1 MRTGCPAPYTITEE
15 ATRSRLC
22 YGFPPPVPTLTAKG
36 RCSALQGRPQ
46 AVAAALPALGT
57 EPADNPAP
65 NTSKMST
72 TFSLNKQG
80 NQLGQKEK
88 APHCLD
94 STSRLNPMLLAD
106 LHAQGAPHTNSAH
119 TYIHTVHS
127 QPQLLAAGSLC
138 ITRGCSVLLLQH
150 RVLSA
155 ALTKHSCHSQH
166 SQRSAPTPK
175 SLPPIIR
182 DTVKHS

>member
-1 MRTGCPAPYTITEE
+1 MRIGCPAPYTIIEE

-22 YGFPPPVPTLTAKG
+22 YGFPLPIPTLIAKG

-80 NQLGQKEK
+80 NQMGQKEK

-94 STSRLNPMLLAD
+94 STSRLNPMLLAY
-106 LHAQGAPHTNSAH
+106 LHAQGAPRTNSAH
-119 TYIHTVHS
+119 TYIHTQCIHS
-127 QPQLLAAGSLC
+127 HSFWLLVPSASPVAALC
-138 ITRGCSVLLLQH
+138 SCSSTGCSLQH
-150 RVLSA
+150 
-155 ALTKHSCHSQH
+155 
-166 SQRSAPTPK
+166 
-175 SLPPIIR
+175 
-182 DTVKHS
+182 

>member
-22 YGFPPPVPTLTAKG
+22 YGFPLPIPTLIAKG

-65 NTSKMST
+65 NTSKTST

-80 NQLGQKEK
+80 NQMGQKEK

-94 STSRLNPMLLAD
+94 STSRLNPMLLAY
-106 LHAQGAPHTNSAH
+106 LHAQGAPRTNSAH
-119 TYIHTVHS
+119 TYIHTQCIHS
-127 QPQLLAAGSLC
+127 HSFWLLVPSASPVAALC
-138 ITRGCSVLLLQH
+138 SCSSTGCSLQH
-150 RVLSA
+150 
-155 ALTKHSCHSQH
+155 
-166 SQRSAPTPK
+166 
-175 SLPPIIR
+175 
-182 DTVKHS
+182 

>member
-1 MRTGCPAPYTITEE
+1 MRIGCPAPYTIIEE

-22 YGFPPPVPTLTAKG
+22 YGFPLPIPTLIAKG

-65 NTSKMST
+65 NTSKTST

-80 NQLGQKEK
+80 NQMGQKEK

-94 STSRLNPMLLAD
+94 STSRLNPMLLAY
-106 LHAQGAPHTNSAH
+106 LHAQGAPRTNSAH
-119 TYIHTVHS
+119 TYIHTQCIHS
-127 QPQLLAAGSLC
+127 HSFWLLVPSASPVAALC
-138 ITRGCSVLLLQH
+138 SCSSTGCSLQH
-150 RVLSA
+150 
-155 ALTKHSCHSQH
+155 
-166 SQRSAPTPK
+166 
-175 SLPPIIR
+175 
-182 DTVKHS
+182 

>member
-1 MRTGCPAPYTITEE
+1 MRIGCLAPYTIIEE

-22 YGFPPPVPTLTAKG
+22 YGFPLPIPTLTAKG
-36 RCSALQGRPQ
+36 RCSAPQGRPQ

-119 TYIHTVHS
+119 TYIHTQCIHS
-127 QPQLLAAGSLC
+127 HSFWLLVPSASPVAALC
-138 ITRGCSVLLLQH
+138 SRSSTGCSLQH
-150 RVLSA
+150 
-155 ALTKHSCHSQH
+155 
-166 SQRSAPTPK
+166 
-175 SLPPIIR
+175 
-182 DTVKHS
+182 